1 MIVEAVTTAAK
12 ILLRLAIVSPLMFF
26 SSSHRDC
33 RDVNQ
38 ASCARDATQMRD
50 GLVGFQRSAPPLPPT
65 SSSAK
70 ADDPVFHDASA
81 LSHRLGLLDARLRGH
96 DSPLCN

>member
-26 SSSHRDC
+26 SSSHRGC

-38 ASCARDATQMRD
+38 ASRANDVTQVRDE
-50 GLVGFQRSAPPLPPT
+50 LVIVVQEE
-65 SSSAK
+65 
-70 ADDPVFHDASA
+70 
-81 LSHRLGLLDARLRGH
+81 
-96 DSPLCN
+96 